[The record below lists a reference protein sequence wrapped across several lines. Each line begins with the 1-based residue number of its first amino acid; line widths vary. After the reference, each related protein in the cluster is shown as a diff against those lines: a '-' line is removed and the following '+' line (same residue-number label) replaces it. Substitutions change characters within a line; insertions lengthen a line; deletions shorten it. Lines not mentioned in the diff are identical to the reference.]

1 MKDNTIPLE
10 LNTGQGAN
18 RFKYQTFKT
27 RVERIKV
34 DVVRRSKVVDDEP
47 DEHGSFF
54 YEALMEWK
62 DLNMTRNFKDFAKE
76 MTPLVK
82 SLPSII
88 YHKDDIV
95 NILEKHL
102 KVKDSLALDGLL
114 DLVTKLAKDLEG
126 EFYPYYPRMLASVLP
141 LVYHQDIKLLES
153 VFNCIAYLFKFLS
166 RQILPDLD
174 QTFLLLAKLLGEDNQ
189 AKPYVRHFT
198 AEAFAFLLRKARGA
212 DLTKII
218 TCILDTLRADPSLEF
233 EEGLAMLF
241 FESIKQIDHRIHSR
255 GEAIYKEL
263 LIQSYKEDVTAN
275 DLSDSPIHSLLTK
288 TTLLVLHHTYR
299 QHFTPIIHI
308 VLNELEKHTKNMDEK
323 TLSINVSLL
332 TMIVT
337 VRKGSRVE
345 DFKPIIARIQELTK
359 LIFSSNINTYSNY
372 LYTQLL
378 RSIIGTL
385 NHGSLE
391 VAVSGGRVI
400 LDTLNSFQDIEL
412 IYGFYLS
419 LAKLGWSNYT
429 QICLPYIIKYSSAH
443 FDTHPYETILFLSEV
458 LSTDALNLNSGSLS
472 SSLTPEGLLRFPNAA
487 KGKKSMV
494 EGILDILSKEYDWEK
509 ERDTLNATDMKSEES
524 NMSAITILAS
534 ALRILPRIQVSVDK
548 VFTVSMSLFMSLSD
562 FLKKHADDN
571 ALVETPFVLAHN
583 NYVLESLMGLVLES
597 LAGIAANNTA
607 VFNEMKNIHSKLV
620 DEILRDHA
628 RNEVVLSGIYRYLD
642 LLYSGNADQDKFS
655 LQQLE
660 RIYPVLKLNFSSY
673 RRNCR
678 LNTLKIIVLFDQPM
692 MKTDQDHKIAEVS
705 EIARIALNM
714 EEVDATFKEYRDK
727 VVLIQ
732 KLNLITSNKRTPD
745 LYVDFAPRLSLG
757 VLTVN
762 LRPLWE
768 EAKRLLITF
777 SQVNAEMYWDL
788 VYGEI
793 VKYDDEKSLVWDG
806 FARDVLIK
814 LNTPDEPNN
823 GHATKTGKI
832 SFECPTLNTFVHVE
846 DRSWRIMKAEKAQS
860 LALLFAELSQQEPGH
875 MDFWNYYSMLL
886 MTLKETPTIT
896 EARGRNLVVL
906 FFHFLDTEF
915 TSAPEDEDGDEE
927 EVDQDKEDQH
937 ATGHFDIL
945 PKNSRITKTKMAN
958 WLSLFAVFK
967 NTKAVY
973 KTHELNAA
981 FMRIIAMGDAKL
993 QLAAMECIFTWKDPN
1008 IKPYADNL
1016 RNLVDD
1022 IKFRDELATFIQ
1034 NEEQILIDP
1043 AHRQGLMPV
1052 VMRVLYGRLI
1062 QRSKAS
1068 NKSNKSAR
1076 RKVILGGIS
1085 CCKPEEIR
1093 IFIDLAL
1100 EPFQPILAL
1109 PGMDTDDEGHVTAFK
1124 FDPEGYHL
1132 MEHIAWR
1139 KQTGLLNLMED
1150 TIKQFAT
1157 HILPFL
1163 PDLLKVVL
1171 YIINFAHSRRSQSHP
1186 EEDAMDVDQA
1196 DAGKVSDQSTK
1207 SKEIKALA
1215 LKRIVDMFKINGDFN
1230 FTPFVPS
1237 MFSAFISAR
1246 LPTLPSDASQDLS
1259 TLINLFLVWSK
1270 KSTYAPFLVDYDAR
1284 VLPQVIATLSV
1295 KSLNEHV
1302 LNVLLEILESLLN
1315 LCDEEMDVDGE
1326 ASLKEKLVIPHVDLI
1341 LNDLK
1346 FRLTQSKDDTKFG
1359 SGRYSVREI
1368 SIAARV
1374 APYTKNG
1381 EQAAT
1386 IIELLLPSL
1395 KKPSRTIPEKS
1406 KQDIFTIWAKFI
1418 RIVPGFE
1425 AGSTLYHHYY
1435 VMASSMFATAY
1446 SRESRVGLLDVF
1458 HAFADVNPELAKV
1471 DELLT
1476 MLNAYSQKRIDQP
1489 DYDSMLDA
1497 LSAIA
1502 ETYYDQFNVHQWL
1515 PVLHQLTH
1523 CMHDAEEM
1531 AIRGTA
1537 THCMAQ
1543 YLKATAEQADQEEK
1557 RKMLGYVNHVIYP
1570 AIKRGLRS
1578 RVELVRMEFVSLL
1591 CSCIKTFPELPIFED
1606 MVPLLGDGDEEVN
1619 FFNNVYHMQIHRRAR
1634 ALLRLSEFAD
1644 EGKLKVAT
1652 INNIFIPIISA
1663 FFKESDRTMDHNL
1676 LHQCTLTLSSL
1687 AKVLPWNHY
1696 YRLLQSYLSL
1706 IKENDEKERLFV
1718 RVVIGILDAFHFD
1731 LQHIELSDDTVK
1743 KIMGRQKVRIDYLT
1757 NEEIMKQAAKDAG
1770 EETKEDAEEAEE
1782 AEEEEE
1788 AEVSAEAEAKDKNEK
1803 IHDVLV
1809 AKVMPEL
1816 NNLLNNNKSRKSVIV
1831 RVPLALGI
1839 AKLLCNLPEKSKR
1852 INLPGLLTSV
1862 CHIIR
1867 SRAQDVRDIT
1877 RETLIKISAFLG
1889 SSYFNYIVKELRGA
1903 LKKGYELHVL
1913 GYTVNALLLD
1923 MMPRLKVGDLD
1934 YCLSDLVDVLVSD
1947 IFGATGQ
1954 EKDTDEMTGKI
1965 KEAKS
1970 RRSPTSFEMIAKIT
1984 HFKNVG
1990 LLLVPLKDI
1999 MSHTESS
2006 RTLRKVEDLL
2016 RRIALG
2022 LVNNPEFESLAL
2034 LDFAY
2039 NLISENLEDFKA
2051 QPKTKVK
2058 KTQKELNFEVQ
2069 MKRVMVEPVDYYRA
2083 NAYRFVY
2090 FGLSL
2095 LSSAVKRIKF
2105 DLSND
2110 EYVSRLRK
2118 LVNAVGNTLYASQS
2132 ANVVLAARIMC
2143 HLIPMKIP
2151 NIQSAVAVSI
2161 ERSFALIKS
2170 SGGSQTTTV
2179 QACLRLLT
2187 VCIRDNDKSSLTEA
2201 QLTYILN
2208 FVRPDM
2214 EELER
2219 QGTIFALV
2227 RAIISRKFMA
2237 PEMYELMD
2245 SVSHVMVTNQSREIR
2260 EQARSV
2266 FFMFLMDYPQGKG
2279 RLKQQMSFIIKNLEY
2294 VYESGRESIME
2305 LLHHIISKFGDDIL
2319 ADYIDPIFFALVM
2332 RLINDESSK
2341 CREMAAALIK
2351 ELLARSTERLP
2362 TIYKLLNKWLDQSSK
2377 PNLQRAACQVYG
2389 LAIDTFETQLRPQA
2403 AGLVQRLATILES
2416 SRQRAETLAQ
2426 EAAVVDDEEQ
2436 GESMDIDM
2444 QWEVAYYAI
2453 NTFAKITKT
2462 FPRIVYDQETESV
2475 WRGMQYMLLYPH
2487 AWIRS
2492 SSARL
2497 YGVYF
2502 SGIDAQS
2509 RMIKDTTTQCR
2520 YLDRETLRVLA
2531 TDFLEQL
2538 KSNHI
2543 TQDQADQIV
2552 KNLFFIGKCFYY
2564 MPDEEDVDNGE
2575 EEEEEVKID
2584 DARDEVIDEEKGSKA
2599 AQDALTKIAQTAHKK
2614 SLNWLFRKASF
2625 DARGAAIR
2633 KIKSAIILRSS
2644 IFKWFAAMCNT
2655 MTTEEIPPYLMPV
2668 VAPIYRTVNDEQNK
2682 AAGFEALQQL
2692 GNEILNLL
2700 QNKAGPTVYFAVY
2713 QRVRQQVIKSRED
2726 RKSKDAILA
2735 ISNPALAA
2743 KRKLDKHQRSQNKKK
2758 RTRL

>member
-1 MKDNTIPLE
+1 MKDNAIPLE

-18 RFKYQTFKT
+18 RFKYQNFKT
-27 RVERIKV
+27 RVELLKV
-34 DVVRRSKVVDDEP
+34 DVVRRSRVVDDEP

-62 DLNMTRNFKDFAKE
+62 DLNMTRNFKDFARE
-76 MTPLVK
+76 ITPLVK

-88 YHKDDIV
+88 YHKDTIV
-95 NILEKHL
+95 SILEKHL
-102 KVKDSLALDGLL
+102 LVKDSMALDGLL

-126 EFYPYYPRMLASVLP
+126 EFYPYYPRMLSCVLP

-174 QTFLLLAKLLGEDNQ
+174 QTFHLLTKLLGEDNQ
-189 AKPYVRHFT
+189 AKPYIRHFT
-198 AEAFAFLLRKARGA
+198 AEAFAFLLRKARGT

-218 TCILDTLRADPSLEF
+218 KCIIDALKAEPAPQF

-263 LIQSYKEDVTAN
+263 LVQSCSQGIAADDIEK
-275 DLSDSPIHSLLTK
+275 SPVHSLLTK
-288 TTLLVLHHTYR
+288 TTLLTLHHTYR
-299 QHFTPIIHI
+299 QHFTPIIQI
-308 VLNELEKHTKNMDEK
+308 VLNELERQTKKMDENV
-323 TLSINVSLL
+323 IAIPVSLL

-345 DFKPIIARIQELTK
+345 DFKPIIAAIQDLAK
-359 LIFSSNINTYSNY
+359 LIFSSKADTYSNY
-372 LYTQLL
+372 LYTQVLCSVVGAL
-378 RSIIGTL
+378 S
-385 NHGSLE
+385 HGSLE
-391 VAVSGGRVI
+391 AAASGGRVI
-400 LDTLNSFQDIEL
+400 LDTLDSFDDIEL

-419 LAKLGWSNYT
+419 LAKLKWSNYT
-429 QICLPYIIKYSSAH
+429 QICLPHIIKYSSTH
-443 FDTHPYETILFLSEV
+443 FSKYPYETILFLSEV
-458 LSTDALNLNSGSLS
+458 LSTDALALNPGTLS
-472 SSLTPEGLLRFPNAA
+472 SSLTPEGLLRFPNVASNG
-487 KGKKSMV
+487 GKTIV
-494 EGILDILSKEYDWEK
+494 EGILDLLGKDYDWK
-509 ERDTLNATDMKSEES
+509 TERDRLNATDMKAEES
-524 NMSAITILAS
+524 TMSAITILAS
-534 ALRILPRIQVSVDK
+534 ALRLLPKVHVSVDK
-548 VFTVSMSLFMSLSD
+548 VFTVSMSLFVSLSD
-562 FLKKHADDN
+562 FLKKN
-571 ALVETPFVLAHN
+571 AGNNDLIETPFVLAHEN
-583 NYVLESLMGLVLES
+583 FVLETLMGLVLES
-597 LAGIAANNTA
+597 LAGIAANNAA
-607 VFNEMKNIHSKLV
+607 VFKEMKNIHGKLV
-620 DEILRDHA
+620 DEVLVQHS

-642 LLYSGNADQDKFS
+642 LLHSGNADKEKFS
-655 LQQLE
+655 LQKLE
-660 RIYPVLKLNFSSY
+660 KLYPVLKLNLSSY

-678 LNTLKIIVLFDQPM
+678 LNTLKIIALFDQPI
-692 MKTDQDHKIAEVS
+692 MKTDQDHKLPEVS
-705 EIARIALNM
+705 DIARIALNM
-714 EEVDATFKEYRDK
+714 EQVDASFKDYRDK

-732 KLNLITSNKRTPD
+732 KLNLITSSKRTPD
-745 LYVDFAPRLSLG
+745 LYVEFAPRLSLG
-757 VLTVN
+757 ILTVN
-762 LRPLWE
+762 LRPLWD
-768 EAKRLLITF
+768 EAKKLLVTF
-777 SQVNAEMYWDL
+777 SQVNAELYWDL
-788 VYGEI
+788 MYGEI
-793 VKYDDEKSLVWDG
+793 LKYNDEKSLVWDG
-806 FARDVLIK
+806 FARDVLTK
-814 LNTPDEPNN
+814 LNSPDEPENTN
-823 GHATKTGKI
+823 ATKTGKI
-832 SFECPTLNTFVHVE
+832 SFECPTLNTFTHME
-846 DRSWRIMKAEKAQS
+846 HRAWSIIKTEKAQS
-860 LALLFAELSQQEPGH
+860 LALLFAGLSQQAQGH
-875 MDFWNYYSMLL
+875 MDFWNYYTLMLL
-886 MTLKETPTIT
+886 TLKETPTIT

-906 FFHFLDTEF
+906 FFHFLETEF
-915 TSAPEDEDGDEE
+915 TSAPEDEDEDNEADEDKDRGDTT
-927 EVDQDKEDQH
+927 H
-937 ATGHFDIL
+937 SGHLEIL
-945 PKNSRITKTKMAN
+945 PRNSKIIKNKMAN
-958 WLSLFAVFK
+958 WLALFAVFK
-967 NTKAVY
+967 NTRAVY
-973 KTHELNAA
+973 KSHELNAA

-993 QLAAMECIFTWKDPN
+993 QLAAMECLFTWKDPN

-1022 IKFRDELATFIQ
+1022 IKFRDELTTFIQ
-1034 NEEQILIDP
+1034 NEEQVLIDP

-1068 NKSNKSAR
+1068 SKSSKNAR
-1076 RKVILGGIS
+1076 RKIILGGIS

-1100 EPFQPILAL
+1100 EPFKPILEL
-1109 PGMDTDDEGHVTAFK
+1109 SGVETDQEGNVTS
-1124 FDPEGYHL
+1124 FDFAPEGYHL
-1132 MEHIAWR
+1132 IEQIAWR
-1139 KQTGLLNLMED
+1139 KQTGLLNMMED

-1163 PDLLKVVL
+1163 PDLLKVLL
-1171 YIINFAHSRRSQSHP
+1171 YMINFAHGRKAKHD
-1186 EEDAMDVDQA
+1186 EDAMQVDEE
-1196 DAGKVSDQSTK
+1196 AGSEQSNK
-1207 SKEIKALA
+1207 SKQVKALA
-1215 LKRIVDMFKINGDFN
+1215 LKRIVDVFKINGDFN
-1230 FTPFVPS
+1230 FTPFIPCL
-1237 MFSAFISAR
+1237 FSAFISAR
-1246 LPTLPSDASQDLS
+1246 LPTLPTDASQDLS
-1259 TLINLFLVWSK
+1259 TLVNLFLVWSK
-1270 KSTYAPFLVDYDAR
+1270 KSTYAPYLVDYDDR
-1284 VLPQVIATLSV
+1284 VIPQIVATLSV
-1295 KSLNEHV
+1295 KSLSEHV
-1302 LNVLLEILESLLN
+1302 LNILLEIFESLLS
-1315 LCDEEMDVDGE
+1315 LCDDEMDIDGE
-1326 ASLKEKLVIPHVDLI
+1326 HSLKEKLIIPHVDLI
-1341 LNDLK
+1341 LNHLR
-1346 FRLTQSKDDTKFG
+1346 FRLTQSKDDKKFS

-1368 SIAARV
+1368 SITARV

-1395 KKPSRTIPEKS
+1395 KKPSRTIPEKT

-1425 AGSTLYHHYY
+1425 AGSPLYHHYY
-1435 VMASSMFATAY
+1435 VMASSIFATAY
-1446 SRESRVGLLDVF
+1446 SRESRVGLLEVF
-1458 HAFADVNPELAKV
+1458 HAFAIVNPELAKV

-1476 MLNAYSQKRIDQP
+1476 MLNAYSQKRIDEP
-1489 DYDSMLDA
+1489 DYDAMLDA
-1497 LSAIA
+1497 LSAIG
-1502 ETYYDQFNVHQWL
+1502 ETYYDKFTVHQWL
-1515 PVLHQLTH
+1515 PILHQMFH
-1523 CMHDAEEM
+1523 CMHNVEEM

-1537 THCMAQ
+1537 THCMSQ
-1543 YLKATAEQADQEEK
+1543 YLKATAEQTDEEEK
-1557 RKMLGYVNHVIYP
+1557 RKMLGYVNHVVYP

-1591 CSCIKTFPELPIFED
+1591 CACIKRFPELPIFED
-1606 MVPLLGDGDEEVN
+1606 MVPLLGDGNEEVN
-1619 FFNNVYHMQIHRRAR
+1619 FFNNVYHMQIHRRVR
-1634 ALLRLSEFAD
+1634 ALLRLSEFV
-1644 EGKLKVAT
+1644 ETGKLKVAT
-1652 INNIFIPIISA
+1652 INSIFIPIISA
-1663 FFKESDRTMDHNL
+1663 FFKESDRTVDHNL
-1676 LHQCTLTLSSL
+1676 LHQCTLALSSL

-1696 YRLLQSYLSL
+1696 YRLLQNYLGY

-1731 LQHIELSDDTVK
+1731 LQNIELSDEIVK

-1770 EETKEDAEEAEE
+1770 KVPEEDVKNAEHDDDEDQEQVEAADTET
-1782 AEEEEE
+1782 
-1788 AEVSAEAEAKDKNEK
+1788 EAKDKNEK
-1803 IHDVLV
+1803 IHDILV
-1809 AKVMPEL
+1809 SKVMPEL
-1816 NNLLNNNKSRKSVIV
+1816 NNLLNNNKSRRSVIV

-1839 AKLLCNLPEKSKR
+1839 AKLLCHLPEKSKR
-1852 INLPGLLTSV
+1852 VNLPGLLTSV

-1877 RETLIKISAFLG
+1877 RETLFKISAFLG
-1889 SSYFNYIVKELRGA
+1889 ASYFNYIVKELRGA

-1934 YCLSDLVDVLVSD
+1934 YCLRDLVDVLVND

-1954 EKDTDEMTGKI
+1954 EKDADEMTRKI

-1970 RRSPTSFEMIAKIT
+1970 RRSPASFELIAKIT

-1999 MSHTESS
+1999 MSNTESS
-2006 RTLRKVEDLL
+2006 RILRKVEDLL

-2022 LVNNPEFESLAL
+2022 LVNNPEFESLEL

-2039 NLISENLEDFKA
+2039 NLINENLDDFKA

-2069 MKRVMVEPVDYYRA
+2069 MKRVMVESVDHYRT
-2083 NAYRFVY
+2083 NAFRFVY

-2095 LSSAVKRIKF
+2095 LSSAIKKTKF
-2105 DLSND
+2105 DLAND
-2110 EYVSRLRK
+2110 EYISRLRK

-2143 HLIPMKIP
+2143 HFIPMKIP

-2179 QACLRLLT
+2179 QACLRLIT
-2187 VCIRDNDKSSLTEA
+2187 VCIRDNDKSSLSEA

-2219 QGTIFALV
+2219 QGIIFALI

-2237 PEMYELMD
+2237 PEIYELMD
-2245 SVSHVMVTNQSREIR
+2245 SVSNVMVTNQSKEIR

-2279 RLKQQMSFIIKNLEY
+2279 RLRQQMSFIVKNLEY

-2305 LLHHIISKFGDDIL
+2305 LLHHIISKFGSEIL
-2319 ADYIDPIFFALVM
+2319 ADYIDSIFFALVM

-2341 CREMAAALIK
+2341 CREMAASLIK
-2351 ELLARSTERLP
+2351 SLFSRSTERLP
-2362 TIYKLLNKWLDQSSK
+2362 TFYKLLNKWLEQSSK

-2389 LAIDTFETQLRPQA
+2389 LAIDTFGTQLRPQA
-2403 AGLVQRLATILES
+2403 AGLVQRLATILQA
-2416 SRQRAETLAQ
+2416 SRERADELAQ
-2426 EAAVVDDEEQ
+2426 EYDAKEEQ
-2436 GESMDIDM
+2436 EQEQEQESMDIDT
-2444 QWEVAYYAI
+2444 QWEVTYYAI

-2462 FPRIVYDQETESV
+2462 FPKIVYDQETESV
-2475 WRGMQYMLLYPH
+2475 WRGMQYMLLYH
-2487 AWIRS
+2487 HSWIRS

-2502 SGIDAQS
+2502 SGIDAES
-2509 RMIKDTTTQCR
+2509 RMIKDTTTKCT
-2520 YLDRETLRVLA
+2520 YLDRETLCTLA
-2531 TDFLEQL
+2531 ADFLEQL
-2538 KSNHI
+2538 KSNHV

-2564 MPDEEDVDNGE
+2564 MPDKEDDHDAEEI
-2575 EEEEEVKID
+2575 KID
-2584 DARDEVIDEEKGSKA
+2584 DARDEVLDEEKGSKA
-2599 AQDALTKIAQTAHKK
+2599 AQDALAKIAQSAHKR

-2644 IFKWFAAMCNT
+2644 IFKLFAAICNT
-2655 MTTEEIPPYLMPV
+2655 MTAEEIPPYLMPV
-2668 VAPIYRTVNDEQNK
+2668 IAPIYRTVNDEQNK

-2692 GNEILNLL
+2692 GNEVLNLL
-2700 QNKAGPTVYFAVY
+2700 QNKAGPTIYFAVY
-2713 QRVRQQVIKSRED
+2713 QRVRQQVIKSREE

-2758 RTRL
+2758 RARF

>member
-1 MKDNTIPLE
+1 
-10 LNTGQGAN
+10 
-18 RFKYQTFKT
+18 
-27 RVERIKV
+27 
-34 DVVRRSKVVDDEP
+34 
-47 DEHGSFF
+47 
-54 YEALMEWK
+54 
-62 DLNMTRNFKDFAKE
+62 MT
-76 MTPLVK
+76 
-82 SLPSII
+82 
-88 YHKDDIV
+88 
-95 NILEKHL
+95 
-102 KVKDSLALDGLL
+102 
-114 DLVTKLAKDLEG
+114 
-126 EFYPYYPRMLASVLP
+126 
-141 LVYHQDIKLLES
+141 
-153 VFNCIAYLFKFLS
+153 YLFIAS
-166 RQILPDLD
+166 
-174 QTFLLLAKLLGEDNQ
+174 
-189 AKPYVRHFT
+189 
-198 AEAFAFLLRKARGA
+198 
-212 DLTKII
+212 
-218 TCILDTLRADPSLEF
+218 
-233 EEGLAMLF
+233 
-241 FESIKQIDHRIHSR
+241 
-255 GEAIYKEL
+255 
-263 LIQSYKEDVTAN
+263 SY
-275 DLSDSPIHSLLTK
+275 
-288 TTLLVLHHTYR
+288 R
-299 QHFTPIIHI
+299 
-308 VLNELEKHTKNMDEK
+308 
-323 TLSINVSLL
+323 
-332 TMIVT
+332 
-337 VRKGSRVE
+337 
-345 DFKPIIARIQELTK
+345 
-359 LIFSSNINTYSNY
+359 
-372 LYTQLL
+372 
-378 RSIIGTL
+378 
-385 NHGSLE
+385 
-391 VAVSGGRVI
+391 
-400 LDTLNSFQDIEL
+400 
-412 IYGFYLS
+412 
-419 LAKLGWSNYT
+419 
-429 QICLPYIIKYSSAH
+429 
-443 FDTHPYETILFLSEV
+443 
-458 LSTDALNLNSGSLS
+458 
-472 SSLTPEGLLRFPNAA
+472 
-487 KGKKSMV
+487 
-494 EGILDILSKEYDWEK
+494 
-509 ERDTLNATDMKSEES
+509 
-524 NMSAITILAS
+524 
-534 ALRILPRIQVSVDK
+534 
-548 VFTVSMSLFMSLSD
+548 
-562 FLKKHADDN
+562 
-571 ALVETPFVLAHN
+571 
-583 NYVLESLMGLVLES
+583 
-597 LAGIAANNTA
+597 
-607 VFNEMKNIHSKLV
+607 
-620 DEILRDHA
+620 
-628 RNEVVLSGIYRYLD
+628 
-642 LLYSGNADQDKFS
+642 NADQDKFS

-660 RIYPVLKLNFSSY
+660 KIYPVLKFNFSSY

-714 EEVDATFKEYRDK
+714 EEVDANFKEYRDK

-777 SQVNAEMYWDL
+777 SQVNTEMYWDL

-793 VKYDDEKSLVWDG
+793 VKYNDEKSLVWDG
-806 FARDVLIK
+806 FARDVLVK
-814 LNTPDEPNN
+814 LNTPDEPES

-832 SFECPTLNTFVHVE
+832 SFECPTLNTFIHIE
-846 DRSWRIMKAEKAQS
+846 NRSWSIMKGEKAQS

-886 MTLKETPTIT
+886 TTLKETPTIT

-906 FFHFLDTEF
+906 FFHFLETEF
-915 TSAPEDEDGDEE
+915 TSAPEDEDDE
-927 EVDQDKEDQH
+927 DEDEQQEDSMSSH
-937 ATGHFDIL
+937 LDIL
-945 PKNSRITKTKMAN
+945 PKNSKITKNKMAN
-958 WLSLFAVFK
+958 WLALFAVFK

-973 KTHELNAA
+973 KTQELNAA

-1008 IKPYADNL
+1008 IRPYADNL

-1022 IKFRDELATFIQ
+1022 VKFRDELATFIQ

-1043 AHRQGLMPV
+1043 THRQGLMPV

-1068 NKSNKSAR
+1068 NKSSKNAR

-1100 EPFQPILAL
+1100 EPFQHILEL
-1109 PGMDTDDEGHVTAFK
+1109 PGVETDQEGHVTSFK
-1124 FDPEGYHL
+1124 FDPEGYHSI
-1132 MEHIAWR
+1132 EKIAWR

-1150 TIKQFAT
+1150 TIKQLAT

-1171 YIINFAHSRRSQSHP
+1171 YIINFAHSRRSQ
-1186 EEDAMDVDQA
+1186 EDDAMDIDEGN
-1196 DAGKVSDQSTK
+1196 DDKVSDQSTK
-1207 SKEIKALA
+1207 SKEVKALA
-1215 LKRIVDMFKINGDFN
+1215 LKRIVDMFKINGNFN

-1259 TLINLFLVWSK
+1259 TLVNLFLVWSK
-1270 KSTYAPFLVDYDAR
+1270 KSTYAPYLVDYDAR
-1284 VLPQVIATLSV
+1284 VLPQIIATLSV

-1326 ASLKEKLVIPHVDLI
+1326 ASLKEKLIIPHVDLI

-1435 VMASSMFATAY
+1435 VMAASMFATAY

-1458 HAFADVNPELAKV
+1458 HAFADVNPELVKV

-1502 ETYYDQFNVHQWL
+1502 ETYYDKFNVHQWL

-1537 THCMAQ
+1537 THCMSQ
-1543 YLKATAEQADQEEK
+1543 YLKATAQQTDEEEK

-1644 EGKLKVAT
+1644 EGKLKIAT

-1663 FFKESDRTMDHNL
+1663 FFKESDRTVDHNL

-1696 YRLLQSYLSL
+1696 YRLLQNYLSF

-1731 LQHIELSDDTVK
+1731 LQHIELSDETVK

-1757 NEEIMKQAAKDAG
+1757 NEEIMKRAAKDAG
-1770 EETKEDAEEAEE
+1770 EEVKEEAKDN
-1782 AEEEEE
+1782 EEEEE
-1788 AEVSAEAEAKDKNEK
+1788 QEDAEAIAEAEAKDKNEK

-1839 AKLLCNLPEKSKR
+1839 AKLLCHLPEKSKR

-1877 RETLIKISAFLG
+1877 RETLTKISAFLG

-1934 YCLSDLVDVLVSD
+1934 YCLADLVDVLVSD

-1970 RRSPTSFEMIAKIT
+1970 RRSPASFELIAKIT

-1990 LLLVPLKDI
+1990 LLLVPLKDV
-1999 MSHTESS
+1999 MSHTESG

-2022 LVNNPEFESLAL
+2022 LVNNPEFESLEL

-2039 NLISENLEDFKA
+2039 NLISENLDDFKA

-2095 LSSAVKRIKF
+2095 LSSAVKKTKF

-2110 EYVSRLRK
+2110 EYVTRLRK

-2132 ANVVLAARIMC
+2132 ANIVLAARIMC
-2143 HLIPMKIP
+2143 HLIPMRIP

-2187 VCIRDNDKSSLTEA
+2187 VCIRDNDKSSLSEA

-2219 QGTIFALV
+2219 QGTIFALI

-2245 SVSHVMVTNQSREIR
+2245 SVSNVMVTNQSREIR

-2279 RLKQQMSFIIKNLEY
+2279 RLKQQMSFIVKNLEY

-2305 LLHHIISKFGDDIL
+2305 LLHHIISKFGDEIL

-2403 AGLVQRLATILES
+2403 AGLVQRLATILQS
-2416 SRQRAETLAQ
+2416 SRERAEELAQ
-2426 EAAVVDDEEQ
+2426 EAADDDEQ
-2436 GESMDIDM
+2436 GDNMDIDI
-2444 QWEVAYYAI
+2444 QWEVTYYAI
-2453 NTFAKITKT
+2453 NTFVKITKT
-2462 FPRIVYDQETESV
+2462 FPKIVYDQETESV

-2487 AWIRS
+2487 SWIRS

-2520 YLDRETLRVLA
+2520 YLDRETLRLLA

-2538 KSNHI
+2538 KSNHV

-2564 MPDEEDVDNGE
+2564 MPDEEDVEDAAE
-2575 EEEEEVKID
+2575 EEIKID

-2599 AQDALTKIAQTAHKK
+2599 AQDALAKIAQTAHKK

-2633 KIKSAIILRSS
+2633 KIKSAIILVSL
-2644 IFKWFAAMCNT
+2644 FYMK
-2655 MTTEEIPPYLMPV
+2655 
-2668 VAPIYRTVNDEQNK
+2668 
-2682 AAGFEALQQL
+2682 
-2692 GNEILNLL
+2692 
-2700 QNKAGPTVYFAVY
+2700 
-2713 QRVRQQVIKSRED
+2713 
-2726 RKSKDAILA
+2726 
-2735 ISNPALAA
+2735 
-2743 KRKLDKHQRSQNKKK
+2743 
-2758 RTRL
+2758 

>member
-1 MKDNTIPLE
+1 
-10 LNTGQGAN
+10 
-18 RFKYQTFKT
+18 
-27 RVERIKV
+27 
-34 DVVRRSKVVDDEP
+34 
-47 DEHGSFF
+47 
-54 YEALMEWK
+54 
-62 DLNMTRNFKDFAKE
+62 MT
-76 MTPLVK
+76 
-82 SLPSII
+82 
-88 YHKDDIV
+88 
-95 NILEKHL
+95 
-102 KVKDSLALDGLL
+102 
-114 DLVTKLAKDLEG
+114 
-126 EFYPYYPRMLASVLP
+126 
-141 LVYHQDIKLLES
+141 
-153 VFNCIAYLFKFLS
+153 YLFMAS
-166 RQILPDLD
+166 
-174 QTFLLLAKLLGEDNQ
+174 
-189 AKPYVRHFT
+189 
-198 AEAFAFLLRKARGA
+198 
-212 DLTKII
+212 
-218 TCILDTLRADPSLEF
+218 
-233 EEGLAMLF
+233 
-241 FESIKQIDHRIHSR
+241 
-255 GEAIYKEL
+255 
-263 LIQSYKEDVTAN
+263 SY
-275 DLSDSPIHSLLTK
+275 
-288 TTLLVLHHTYR
+288 R
-299 QHFTPIIHI
+299 
-308 VLNELEKHTKNMDEK
+308 
-323 TLSINVSLL
+323 
-332 TMIVT
+332 
-337 VRKGSRVE
+337 
-345 DFKPIIARIQELTK
+345 
-359 LIFSSNINTYSNY
+359 
-372 LYTQLL
+372 
-378 RSIIGTL
+378 
-385 NHGSLE
+385 
-391 VAVSGGRVI
+391 
-400 LDTLNSFQDIEL
+400 
-412 IYGFYLS
+412 
-419 LAKLGWSNYT
+419 
-429 QICLPYIIKYSSAH
+429 
-443 FDTHPYETILFLSEV
+443 
-458 LSTDALNLNSGSLS
+458 
-472 SSLTPEGLLRFPNAA
+472 
-487 KGKKSMV
+487 
-494 EGILDILSKEYDWEK
+494 
-509 ERDTLNATDMKSEES
+509 
-524 NMSAITILAS
+524 
-534 ALRILPRIQVSVDK
+534 
-548 VFTVSMSLFMSLSD
+548 
-562 FLKKHADDN
+562 
-571 ALVETPFVLAHN
+571 
-583 NYVLESLMGLVLES
+583 
-597 LAGIAANNTA
+597 
-607 VFNEMKNIHSKLV
+607 
-620 DEILRDHA
+620 
-628 RNEVVLSGIYRYLD
+628 
-642 LLYSGNADQDKFS
+642 NADQDKFS

-660 RIYPVLKLNFSSY
+660 KIYPVLKLNFSSY

-714 EEVDATFKEYRDK
+714 EEVDANFKEYRDK

-777 SQVNAEMYWDL
+777 SQVNTEMYWDL

-793 VKYDDEKSLVWDG
+793 VKYNDEKSLVWDG
-806 FARDVLIK
+806 FARDVLVK
-814 LNTPDEPNN
+814 LNTPDEPES

-832 SFECPTLNTFVHVE
+832 SFECPTLNTFIHIE
-846 DRSWRIMKAEKAQS
+846 NRSWSIMKGEKAQS

-886 MTLKETPTIT
+886 TTLKETPTIT

-906 FFHFLDTEF
+906 FFHFLETEF
-915 TSAPEDEDGDEE
+915 TSAPEDEDEDEDE
-927 EVDQDKEDQH
+927 QQEDSKSSH
-937 ATGHFDIL
+937 LDIL
-945 PKNSRITKTKMAN
+945 PKNSKITKNKMAN
-958 WLSLFAVFK
+958 WLALFAVFK

-973 KTHELNAA
+973 KTQELNAA

-1008 IKPYADNL
+1008 IRPYADNL

-1022 IKFRDELATFIQ
+1022 VKFRDELATFIQ

-1043 AHRQGLMPV
+1043 THRQGLMPV

-1068 NKSNKSAR
+1068 NKSSKNAR

-1100 EPFQPILAL
+1100 EPFQHILEL
-1109 PGMDTDDEGHVTAFK
+1109 PGVETDQEGHVTSFK
-1124 FDPEGYHL
+1124 FDPEGYHYI
-1132 MEHIAWR
+1132 EKIAWR

-1150 TIKQFAT
+1150 TIKQLAT

-1171 YIINFAHSRRSQSHP
+1171 YIINFAHSRRSQ
-1186 EEDAMDVDQA
+1186 EDDAMDIDEG
-1196 DAGKVSDQSTK
+1196 DDDKVSDQSTK
-1207 SKEIKALA
+1207 SKEVRALA
-1215 LKRIVDMFKINGDFN
+1215 LKRIVDMFKINGNFN
-1230 FTPFVPS
+1230 FAPFVPS

-1259 TLINLFLVWSK
+1259 TLVNLFLVWSK
-1270 KSTYAPFLVDYDAR
+1270 KSTYAPYLVDYDAR
-1284 VLPQVIATLSV
+1284 VLPQIIATLSV

-1326 ASLKEKLVIPHVDLI
+1326 ASLKEKLIIPHVDLI

-1435 VMASSMFATAY
+1435 VMAASMFATAY

-1458 HAFADVNPELAKV
+1458 HAFADVNPELVKV

-1502 ETYYDQFNVHQWL
+1502 ETYYDKFNVHQWL

-1537 THCMAQ
+1537 THCMSQ
-1543 YLKATAEQADQEEK
+1543 YLKATAQQTDEEEK

-1663 FFKESDRTMDHNL
+1663 FFKESDRTVDHNL

-1696 YRLLQSYLSL
+1696 YRLLQNYLSF

-1731 LQHIELSDDTVK
+1731 LQHIELSDETVK

-1757 NEEIMKQAAKDAG
+1757 NEEIMKRAAKDAG
-1770 EETKEDAEEAEE
+1770 EEVKEEAKDN
-1782 AEEEEE
+1782 EEEEE
-1788 AEVSAEAEAKDKNEK
+1788 QEDTEAIAEAEAKDKNEK

-1839 AKLLCNLPEKSKR
+1839 AKLLCHLPEKSKR

-1934 YCLSDLVDVLVSD
+1934 YCLADLVDVLVSD

-1970 RRSPTSFEMIAKIT
+1970 RRSPASFELIAKIT

-1990 LLLVPLKDI
+1990 LLLVPLKDV
-1999 MSHTESS
+1999 MSHTESG

-2022 LVNNPEFESLAL
+2022 LVNNPEFESLEL

-2039 NLISENLEDFKA
+2039 NLISENLDDFKA

-2095 LSSAVKRIKF
+2095 LSSAVKKTKF

-2110 EYVSRLRK
+2110 EYVTRLRK

-2132 ANVVLAARIMC
+2132 ANIVLAARIMC
-2143 HLIPMKIP
+2143 HLIPMRIP

-2187 VCIRDNDKSSLTEA
+2187 VCIRDNDKSSLSEA

-2219 QGTIFALV
+2219 QGTIFALI

-2245 SVSHVMVTNQSREIR
+2245 SVSNVMVTNQSREIR

-2279 RLKQQMSFIIKNLEY
+2279 RLKQQMSFIVKNLEY

-2305 LLHHIISKFGDDIL
+2305 LLHHIISKFGDEIL

-2403 AGLVQRLATILES
+2403 AGLVQRLATILQS
-2416 SRQRAETLAQ
+2416 SRERAEELAQ
-2426 EAAVVDDEEQ
+2426 EAADDDEQ
-2436 GESMDIDM
+2436 GDNMDIDI
-2444 QWEVAYYAI
+2444 QWEVTYYAI
-2453 NTFAKITKT
+2453 NTFVKITKT
-2462 FPRIVYDQETESV
+2462 FPKIVYDQETESV

-2487 AWIRS
+2487 SWIRS

-2520 YLDRETLRVLA
+2520 YLDRETLRLLA

-2538 KSNHI
+2538 KSNHV

-2564 MPDEEDVDNGE
+2564 MPDEEDVEDAAE
-2575 EEEEEVKID
+2575 EEIKID

-2599 AQDALTKIAQTAHKK
+2599 AQDALAKIAQTAHKK

-2633 KIKSAIILRSS
+2633 KIKSAIILVSL
-2644 IFKWFAAMCNT
+2644 FYMK
-2655 MTTEEIPPYLMPV
+2655 
-2668 VAPIYRTVNDEQNK
+2668 
-2682 AAGFEALQQL
+2682 
-2692 GNEILNLL
+2692 
-2700 QNKAGPTVYFAVY
+2700 
-2713 QRVRQQVIKSRED
+2713 
-2726 RKSKDAILA
+2726 
-2735 ISNPALAA
+2735 
-2743 KRKLDKHQRSQNKKK
+2743 
-2758 RTRL
+2758 

>member
-1 MKDNTIPLE
+1 
-10 LNTGQGAN
+10 
-18 RFKYQTFKT
+18 
-27 RVERIKV
+27 
-34 DVVRRSKVVDDEP
+34 
-47 DEHGSFF
+47 
-54 YEALMEWK
+54 
-62 DLNMTRNFKDFAKE
+62 
-76 MTPLVK
+76 
-82 SLPSII
+82 
-88 YHKDDIV
+88 
-95 NILEKHL
+95 
-102 KVKDSLALDGLL
+102 
-114 DLVTKLAKDLEG
+114 
-126 EFYPYYPRMLASVLP
+126 
-141 LVYHQDIKLLES
+141 
-153 VFNCIAYLFKFLS
+153 
-166 RQILPDLD
+166 
-174 QTFLLLAKLLGEDNQ
+174 
-189 AKPYVRHFT
+189 
-198 AEAFAFLLRKARGA
+198 
-212 DLTKII
+212 
-218 TCILDTLRADPSLEF
+218 
-233 EEGLAMLF
+233 
-241 FESIKQIDHRIHSR
+241 
-255 GEAIYKEL
+255 
-263 LIQSYKEDVTAN
+263 
-275 DLSDSPIHSLLTK
+275 
-288 TTLLVLHHTYR
+288 
-299 QHFTPIIHI
+299 
-308 VLNELEKHTKNMDEK
+308 
-323 TLSINVSLL
+323 
-332 TMIVT
+332 
-337 VRKGSRVE
+337 
-345 DFKPIIARIQELTK
+345 
-359 LIFSSNINTYSNY
+359 
-372 LYTQLL
+372 
-378 RSIIGTL
+378 
-385 NHGSLE
+385 
-391 VAVSGGRVI
+391 
-400 LDTLNSFQDIEL
+400 
-412 IYGFYLS
+412 
-419 LAKLGWSNYT
+419 
-429 QICLPYIIKYSSAH
+429 
-443 FDTHPYETILFLSEV
+443 
-458 LSTDALNLNSGSLS
+458 
-472 SSLTPEGLLRFPNAA
+472 
-487 KGKKSMV
+487 
-494 EGILDILSKEYDWEK
+494 
-509 ERDTLNATDMKSEES
+509 
-524 NMSAITILAS
+524 
-534 ALRILPRIQVSVDK
+534 
-548 VFTVSMSLFMSLSD
+548 
-562 FLKKHADDN
+562 
-571 ALVETPFVLAHN
+571 
-583 NYVLESLMGLVLES
+583 
-597 LAGIAANNTA
+597 
-607 VFNEMKNIHSKLV
+607 
-620 DEILRDHA
+620 
-628 RNEVVLSGIYRYLD
+628 
-642 LLYSGNADQDKFS
+642 
-655 LQQLE
+655 
-660 RIYPVLKLNFSSY
+660 
-673 RRNCR
+673 
-678 LNTLKIIVLFDQPM
+678 M
-692 MKTDQDHKIAEVS
+692 MKTDQDHKVPEVS
-705 EIARIALNM
+705 DIARIALNM
-714 EEVDATFKEYRDK
+714 EEVDANFKEYRDK

-762 LRPLWE
+762 LRPLWD
-768 EAKRLLITF
+768 EAKKLLITF
-777 SQVNAEMYWDL
+777 SQVNTEMYWDL

-793 VKYDDEKSLVWDG
+793 TKYDDEKSLVWDG
-806 FARDVLIK
+806 FARNVLVK
-814 LNTPDEPNN
+814 LNTPDEPEN
-823 GHATKTGKI
+823 GNATKTGKI
-832 SFECPTLNTFVHVE
+832 SFECPTLNTFIHVE
-846 DRSWRIMKAEKAQS
+846 NRSWSIMKSEKAQS
-860 LALLFAELSQQEPGH
+860 LALLFAELSQQEQGH
-875 MDFWNYYSMLL
+875 MDFWNYYSMMLL
-886 MTLKETPTIT
+886 TLKETPTIT

-906 FFHFLDTEF
+906 FFNFLENEF
-915 TSAPEDEDGDEE
+915 TSAPEDEDDEE
-927 EVDQDKEDQH
+927 KEQADQTNE
-937 ATGHFDIL
+937 GHLDIL
-945 PKNSRITKTKMAN
+945 PKNSRITKSKMAN

-973 KTHELNAA
+973 KTQELNAA

-993 QLAAMECIFTWKDPN
+993 QTAAMECIFTWKDPN
-1008 IKPYADNL
+1008 IRPYADNL

-1034 NEEQILIDP
+1034 NEEQIQIDP

-1052 VMRVLYGRLI
+1052 VMRILYGRLI
-1062 QRSKAS
+1062 QRSKTSNRS
-1068 NKSNKSAR
+1068 NKNAR
-1076 RKVILGGIS
+1076 RKIILGGIS

-1100 EPFQPILAL
+1100 EPFKNILEL
-1109 PGMDTDDEGHVTAFK
+1109 PGVETDQDGNVISFSYV
-1124 FDPEGYHL
+1124 PEGYHL
-1132 MEHIAWR
+1132 IEQIAWR

-1171 YIINFAHSRRSQSHP
+1171 YIINFAHSRKSID
-1186 EEDAMDVDQA
+1186 EDGDAMEVDSE
-1196 DAGKVSDQSTK
+1196 VVTDQSTK
-1207 SKEIKALA
+1207 SKEVKALA

-1237 MFSAFISAR
+1237 MFSAFISSR

-1259 TLINLFLVWSK
+1259 TLVNLFLVWSK
-1270 KSTYAPFLVDYDAR
+1270 KSTYAPYLVDYDDR
-1284 VLPQVIATLSV
+1284 VIPQVVATLSV

-1315 LCDEEMDVDGE
+1315 LCDDEMEVDDE
-1326 ASLKEKLVIPHVDLI
+1326 KSLKEKLIIPHVDLI
-1341 LNDLK
+1341 LSDLK

-1458 HAFADVNPELAKV
+1458 HAFADVNPELVKV

-1502 ETYYDQFNVHQWL
+1502 ETYYDKFTVHQWL

-1537 THCMAQ
+1537 THCMSK
-1543 YLKATAEQADQEEK
+1543 YLMATTEQTDEEEK

-1578 RVELVRMEFVSLL
+1578 RVELVRMEFVTLL

-1663 FFKESDRTMDHNL
+1663 FFKESDRTVDHNL

-1696 YRLLQSYLSL
+1696 YRLLQNYLSY

-1731 LQHIELSDDTVK
+1731 LQNIELSDETVK

-1757 NEEIMKQAAKDAG
+1757 NDEIMKQAAKDAG
-1770 EETKEDAEEAEE
+1770 EVPKEDAK
-1782 AEEEEE
+1782 EEEE
-1788 AEVSAEAEAKDKNEK
+1788 ADEEEDAEVNAETETKDKNEK
-1803 IHDVLV
+1803 IHDILV

-1839 AKLLCNLPEKSKR
+1839 AKLLCHLPEKSKR

-1889 SSYFNYIVKELRGA
+1889 SSYFSYIVKELRGA

-1934 YCLSDLVDVLVSD
+1934 YCLRDLVDVLVSD

-1970 RRSPTSFEMIAKIT
+1970 RRSPASFELIAKIT

-1999 MSHTESS
+1999 MSNTESG

-2022 LVNNPEFESLAL
+2022 LVNNPEFESLEL

-2039 NLISENLEDFKA
+2039 NLISENLDDFKA

-2069 MKRVMVEPVDYYRA
+2069 MKRVMVEPVDYYRT

-2095 LSSAVKRIKF
+2095 LSSAIKKTKF
-2105 DLSND
+2105 DLSNE
-2110 EYVSRLRK
+2110 EYISRLRK

-2143 HLIPMKIP
+2143 HFIPMKIP

-2179 QACLRLLT
+2179 QACLRLIT
-2187 VCIRDNDKSSLTEA
+2187 VCIRDNDKSSLSEA

-2219 QGTIFALV
+2219 QGTIFALI

-2245 SVSHVMVTNQSREIR
+2245 SVSNVMVTNQSREIR

-2279 RLKQQMSFIIKNLEY
+2279 RLKQQMSFIVKNLEY

-2305 LLHHIISKFGDDIL
+2305 LLHHIISKFGDEIL

-2351 ELLARSTERLP
+2351 ALLSRSSERLS
-2362 TIYKLLNKWLDQSSK
+2362 TIYKLLNKWLDQNSK

-2389 LAIDTFETQLRPQA
+2389 LAIDSFGTQLRPQA
-2403 AGLVQRLATILES
+2403 AGLVQRLATILEA
-2416 SRQRAETLAQ
+2416 SRERAEELAQ
-2426 EAAVVDDEEQ
+2426 EDDDEE
-2436 GESMDIDM
+2436 EHMDIDI
-2444 QWEVAYYAI
+2444 QWEVTYYAI

-2462 FPRIVYDQETESV
+2462 FPKIVYDQETESV

-2487 AWIRS
+2487 SWIRS

-2502 SGIDAQS
+2502 SGIDAES
-2509 RMIKDTTTQCR
+2509 RMIKDTTTKCN
-2520 YLDRETLRVLA
+2520 YLDRNTLRLLA
-2531 TDFLEQL
+2531 ADFLEQL
-2538 KSNHI
+2538 KSNHV
-2543 TQDQADQIV
+2543 TQEQADQIV
-2552 KNLFFIGKCFYY
+2552 KNLFFIGKCLYY
-2564 MPDEEDVDNGE
+2564 MPNEEDVQSEDTAE
-2575 EEEEEVKID
+2575 EIKID

-2599 AQDALTKIAQTAHKK
+2599 AQDALAKIAQTAHKK

-2633 KIKSAIILRSS
+2633 KIKSAIILVST
-2644 IFKWFAAMCNT
+2644 F
-2655 MTTEEIPPYLMPV
+2655 
-2668 VAPIYRTVNDEQNK
+2668 
-2682 AAGFEALQQL
+2682 
-2692 GNEILNLL
+2692 
-2700 QNKAGPTVYFAVY
+2700 YFC
-2713 QRVRQQVIKSRED
+2713 
-2726 RKSKDAILA
+2726 
-2735 ISNPALAA
+2735 
-2743 KRKLDKHQRSQNKKK
+2743 
-2758 RTRL
+2758 

>member
-1 MKDNTIPLE
+1 M
-10 LNTGQGAN
+10 A
-18 RFKYQTFKT
+18 
-27 RVERIKV
+27 
-34 DVVRRSKVVDDEP
+34 
-47 DEHGSFF
+47 SF
-54 YEALMEWK
+54 
-62 DLNMTRNFKDFAKE
+62 
-76 MTPLVK
+76 
-82 SLPSII
+82 
-88 YHKDDIV
+88 
-95 NILEKHL
+95 
-102 KVKDSLALDGLL
+102 
-114 DLVTKLAKDLEG
+114 
-126 EFYPYYPRMLASVLP
+126 
-141 LVYHQDIKLLES
+141 
-153 VFNCIAYLFKFLS
+153 
-166 RQILPDLD
+166 
-174 QTFLLLAKLLGEDNQ
+174 
-189 AKPYVRHFT
+189 
-198 AEAFAFLLRKARGA
+198 
-212 DLTKII
+212 
-218 TCILDTLRADPSLEF
+218 
-233 EEGLAMLF
+233 
-241 FESIKQIDHRIHSR
+241 
-255 GEAIYKEL
+255 
-263 LIQSYKEDVTAN
+263 
-275 DLSDSPIHSLLTK
+275 
-288 TTLLVLHHTYR
+288 YR
-299 QHFTPIIHI
+299 
-308 VLNELEKHTKNMDEK
+308 
-323 TLSINVSLL
+323 
-332 TMIVT
+332 
-337 VRKGSRVE
+337 
-345 DFKPIIARIQELTK
+345 
-359 LIFSSNINTYSNY
+359 
-372 LYTQLL
+372 
-378 RSIIGTL
+378 
-385 NHGSLE
+385 
-391 VAVSGGRVI
+391 
-400 LDTLNSFQDIEL
+400 
-412 IYGFYLS
+412 
-419 LAKLGWSNYT
+419 
-429 QICLPYIIKYSSAH
+429 
-443 FDTHPYETILFLSEV
+443 
-458 LSTDALNLNSGSLS
+458 
-472 SSLTPEGLLRFPNAA
+472 
-487 KGKKSMV
+487 
-494 EGILDILSKEYDWEK
+494 
-509 ERDTLNATDMKSEES
+509 
-524 NMSAITILAS
+524 
-534 ALRILPRIQVSVDK
+534 
-548 VFTVSMSLFMSLSD
+548 
-562 FLKKHADDN
+562 
-571 ALVETPFVLAHN
+571 
-583 NYVLESLMGLVLES
+583 
-597 LAGIAANNTA
+597 
-607 VFNEMKNIHSKLV
+607 
-620 DEILRDHA
+620 
-628 RNEVVLSGIYRYLD
+628 
-642 LLYSGNADQDKFS
+642 NADQDKFS

-660 RIYPVLKLNFSSY
+660 KIYPVLKLNFSSY

-714 EEVDATFKEYRDK
+714 EEVDANFKEYRDK

-777 SQVNAEMYWDL
+777 SQVNTEMYWDL

-793 VKYDDEKSLVWDG
+793 VKYNDEKSLVWDG
-806 FARDVLIK
+806 FARDVLVK
-814 LNTPDEPNN
+814 LNTPDEPES

-832 SFECPTLNTFVHVE
+832 SFECPTLNTFIHIE
-846 DRSWRIMKAEKAQS
+846 NRSWSIMKGEKAQS

-886 MTLKETPTIT
+886 TTLKETPTIT

-906 FFHFLDTEF
+906 FFHFLETEF
-915 TSAPEDEDGDEE
+915 TSAPEDEDDE
-927 EVDQDKEDQH
+927 DEDEQQEDSESSH
-937 ATGHFDIL
+937 LDIL
-945 PKNSRITKTKMAN
+945 PKNSKITKNKMAN
-958 WLSLFAVFK
+958 WLALFAVFK

-973 KTHELNAA
+973 KTQELNAA

-993 QLAAMECIFTWKDPN
+993 QSAAMECIFTWKDPN
-1008 IKPYADNL
+1008 IRPYADNL

-1022 IKFRDELATFIQ
+1022 VKFRDELATFIQ

-1043 AHRQGLMPV
+1043 THRQGLMPV

-1068 NKSNKSAR
+1068 NKSSKNAR

-1100 EPFQPILAL
+1100 EPFQHILEL
-1109 PGMDTDDEGHVTAFK
+1109 PGVETDQEGHVTSFN
-1124 FDPEGYHL
+1124 FDPEGYHSI
-1132 MEHIAWR
+1132 EKIAWR

-1150 TIKQFAT
+1150 TIKQLAT

-1171 YIINFAHSRRSQSHP
+1171 YIINFAHSRRSQ
-1186 EEDAMDVDQA
+1186 EDDAMDIDE
-1196 DAGKVSDQSTK
+1196 DNGDKVSDQSTK
-1207 SKEIKALA
+1207 SKEVKALA
-1215 LKRIVDMFKINGDFN
+1215 LKRIVDMFKINGNFN

-1259 TLINLFLVWSK
+1259 TLVNLFLVWSK
-1270 KSTYAPFLVDYDAR
+1270 KSTYAPYLVDYDAR
-1284 VLPQVIATLSV
+1284 VLPQIIATLSV

-1326 ASLKEKLVIPHVDLI
+1326 ASLKEKLIIPHVDLI

-1425 AGSTLYHHYY
+1425 AGSALYHHYY
-1435 VMASSMFATAY
+1435 VMAASMFATAY

-1458 HAFADVNPELAKV
+1458 HAFADVNPELVKV

-1502 ETYYDQFNVHQWL
+1502 ETYYDKFNVHQWL

-1537 THCMAQ
+1537 THCMSQ
-1543 YLKATAEQADQEEK
+1543 YLKATAQQTDEEEK

-1663 FFKESDRTMDHNL
+1663 FFKESDRTVDHNL

-1696 YRLLQSYLSL
+1696 YRLLQNYLSF

-1731 LQHIELSDDTVK
+1731 LQHIELSDETVK

-1757 NEEIMKQAAKDAG
+1757 NEEIMKRAAKDAG
-1770 EETKEDAEEAEE
+1770 EEVKEEAKDN
-1782 AEEEEE
+1782 EEEEE
-1788 AEVSAEAEAKDKNEK
+1788 EEDAEAIAEAEAKDKNEK

-1839 AKLLCNLPEKSKR
+1839 AKLLCHLPEKSKR

-1970 RRSPTSFEMIAKIT
+1970 RRSPASFELIAKIT

-1990 LLLVPLKDI
+1990 LLLVPLKDV
-1999 MSHTESS
+1999 MSHTESG

-2039 NLISENLEDFKA
+2039 NLISENLDDFKA

-2095 LSSAVKRIKF
+2095 LSSAVKKTKF

-2110 EYVSRLRK
+2110 EYVTRLRK

-2132 ANVVLAARIMC
+2132 ANIVLAARIMC
-2143 HLIPMKIP
+2143 HLIPMRIP

-2187 VCIRDNDKSSLTEA
+2187 VCIRDNDKSSLSEA

-2219 QGTIFALV
+2219 QGTIFALI

-2245 SVSHVMVTNQSREIR
+2245 SVSNVMVTNQSREIR

-2279 RLKQQMSFIIKNLEY
+2279 RLKQQMSFIVKNLEY

-2305 LLHHIISKFGDDIL
+2305 LLHHIISKFGDEIL

-2332 RLINDESSK
+2332 RLINDESTK

-2403 AGLVQRLATILES
+2403 AGLVQRLATILQS
-2416 SRQRAETLAQ
+2416 SRERAEELAQ
-2426 EAAVVDDEEQ
+2426 EAADDDEQ
-2436 GESMDIDM
+2436 GDNMDIDI
-2444 QWEVAYYAI
+2444 QWEVTYYAI
-2453 NTFAKITKT
+2453 NTFVKITKT
-2462 FPRIVYDQETESV
+2462 FPKIVYDQETESV

-2487 AWIRS
+2487 SWIRS

-2520 YLDRETLRVLA
+2520 YLDRETLRLLA

-2538 KSNHI
+2538 KSNHV

-2564 MPDEEDVDNGE
+2564 MPDEEDVENAAE
-2575 EEEEEVKID
+2575 EEIKID

-2599 AQDALTKIAQTAHKK
+2599 AQDALAKIAQTAHKK

-2633 KIKSAIILRSS
+2633 KIKSAIILVSL
-2644 IFKWFAAMCNT
+2644 FYMK
-2655 MTTEEIPPYLMPV
+2655 
-2668 VAPIYRTVNDEQNK
+2668 
-2682 AAGFEALQQL
+2682 
-2692 GNEILNLL
+2692 
-2700 QNKAGPTVYFAVY
+2700 
-2713 QRVRQQVIKSRED
+2713 
-2726 RKSKDAILA
+2726 
-2735 ISNPALAA
+2735 
-2743 KRKLDKHQRSQNKKK
+2743 
-2758 RTRL
+2758 

>member
-1 MKDNTIPLE
+1 MYD
-10 LNTGQGAN
+10 
-18 RFKYQTFKT
+18 
-27 RVERIKV
+27 
-34 DVVRRSKVVDDEP
+34 
-47 DEHGSFF
+47 
-54 YEALMEWK
+54 
-62 DLNMTRNFKDFAKE
+62 
-76 MTPLVK
+76 
-82 SLPSII
+82 
-88 YHKDDIV
+88 
-95 NILEKHL
+95 
-102 KVKDSLALDGLL
+102 
-114 DLVTKLAKDLEG
+114 
-126 EFYPYYPRMLASVLP
+126 
-141 LVYHQDIKLLES
+141 
-153 VFNCIAYLFKFLS
+153 
-166 RQILPDLD
+166 
-174 QTFLLLAKLLGEDNQ
+174 
-189 AKPYVRHFT
+189 
-198 AEAFAFLLRKARGA
+198 
-212 DLTKII
+212 
-218 TCILDTLRADPSLEF
+218 
-233 EEGLAMLF
+233 
-241 FESIKQIDHRIHSR
+241 
-255 GEAIYKEL
+255 
-263 LIQSYKEDVTAN
+263 
-275 DLSDSPIHSLLTK
+275 
-288 TTLLVLHHTYR
+288 YR
-299 QHFTPIIHI
+299 
-308 VLNELEKHTKNMDEK
+308 
-323 TLSINVSLL
+323 
-332 TMIVT
+332 
-337 VRKGSRVE
+337 
-345 DFKPIIARIQELTK
+345 
-359 LIFSSNINTYSNY
+359 
-372 LYTQLL
+372 
-378 RSIIGTL
+378 
-385 NHGSLE
+385 
-391 VAVSGGRVI
+391 
-400 LDTLNSFQDIEL
+400 
-412 IYGFYLS
+412 
-419 LAKLGWSNYT
+419 
-429 QICLPYIIKYSSAH
+429 
-443 FDTHPYETILFLSEV
+443 
-458 LSTDALNLNSGSLS
+458 
-472 SSLTPEGLLRFPNAA
+472 
-487 KGKKSMV
+487 
-494 EGILDILSKEYDWEK
+494 
-509 ERDTLNATDMKSEES
+509 
-524 NMSAITILAS
+524 
-534 ALRILPRIQVSVDK
+534 
-548 VFTVSMSLFMSLSD
+548 
-562 FLKKHADDN
+562 
-571 ALVETPFVLAHN
+571 
-583 NYVLESLMGLVLES
+583 
-597 LAGIAANNTA
+597 
-607 VFNEMKNIHSKLV
+607 
-620 DEILRDHA
+620 
-628 RNEVVLSGIYRYLD
+628 
-642 LLYSGNADQDKFS
+642 NADQDKFS

-660 RIYPVLKLNFSSY
+660 KIYPVLKLNFSSY

-762 LRPLWE
+762 LRPLWD

-793 VKYDDEKSLVWDG
+793 VKYNDEKSLVWDG
-806 FARDVLIK
+806 FARDVLVK
-814 LNTPDEPNN
+814 LNTPDEPDN

-832 SFECPTLNTFVHVE
+832 SFECPTLNTFVHME
-846 DRSWRIMKAEKAQS
+846 DRAWRIMKGEKAQS

-906 FFHFLDTEF
+906 FFHFLETEF
-915 TSAPEDEDGDEE
+915 TSAPEDDDDDEE
-927 EVDQDKEDQH
+927 EQEKHQQEDD
-937 ATGHFDIL
+937 ATVHLDIL

-973 KTHELNAA
+973 KTQELNAA

-1068 NKSNKSAR
+1068 NKSNKNAR

-1109 PGMDTDDEGHVTAFK
+1109 PGMDVDSEGHVTSFQ

-1171 YIINFAHSRRSQSHP
+1171 YVINFAHSRRSPSHAQ
-1186 EEDAMDVDQA
+1186 EDAMDVDEQQEQA
-1196 DAGKVSDQSTK
+1196 GDNKVSDQSTK
-1207 SKEIKALA
+1207 SKEVKALA
-1215 LKRIVDMFKINGDFN
+1215 LKRIVDMFKINGDFD

-1270 KSTYAPFLVDYDAR
+1270 KSTYAPYLVDYDAR

-1315 LCDEEMDVDGE
+1315 LCDQEMDVDGE
-1326 ASLKEKLVIPHVDLI
+1326 TSLKEKLVIPHVDLI

-1458 HAFADVNPELAKV
+1458 HAFADVNPELVKV

-1476 MLNAYSQKRIDQP
+1476 MLNAYSLKRIDQP

-1537 THCMAQ
+1537 THCMVQ

-1591 CSCIKTFPELPIFED
+1591 CSCIKTFPELPIFDD

-1634 ALLRLSEFAD
+1634 ALLRLSEFAE

-1663 FFKESDRTMDHNL
+1663 FFKESDRTVDHNL

-1696 YRLLQSYLSL
+1696 YRLLQNYLSL

-1731 LQHIELSDDTVK
+1731 LQHIELSDETVK

-1770 EETKEDAEEAEE
+1770 KDVVEKD

-1788 AEVSAEAEAKDKNEK
+1788 EEETAEVTAEAEAKDKNEK

-1934 YCLSDLVDVLVSD
+1934 YCLRDLVDVLVSD

-1970 RRSPTSFEMIAKIT
+1970 RRSPASFELIAKIT

-1999 MSHTESS
+1999 MSHTESG

-2051 QPKTKVK
+2051 QPKAKVK

-2095 LSSAVKRIKF
+2095 LSSAVKKTKF

-2110 EYVSRLRK
+2110 EYVTRLRK
-2118 LVNAVGNTLYASQS
+2118 LVNAVGNTLYATQS

-2294 VYESGRESIME
+2294 VYESGRESVME

-2351 ELLARSTERLP
+2351 ELLARSAERLP
-2362 TIYKLLNKWLDQSSK
+2362 TIYKLLNKWLDQTGK
-2377 PNLQRAACQVYG
+2377 PSLQRAACQVYG

-2403 AGLVQRLATILES
+2403 AGLVQRLATILQA
-2416 SRQRAETLAQ
+2416 SRERAEALAQ
-2426 EAAVVDDEEQ
+2426 EAADDEEEQ
-2436 GESMDIDM
+2436 GEGMDIDM
-2444 QWEVAYYAI
+2444 QWEVTYYAI

-2462 FPRIVYDQETESV
+2462 FPKIVYDQETESV

-2502 SGIDAQS
+2502 SGIDAQT
-2509 RMIKDTTTQCR
+2509 RMLKDTTTPCR
-2520 YLDRETLRVLA
+2520 YLSRDTLRVLA

-2538 KSNHI
+2538 KSNHV

-2564 MPDEEDVDNGE
+2564 MPNEEDVGAGE
-2575 EEEEEVKID
+2575 EEDVKID
-2584 DARDEVIDEEKGSKA
+2584 DARDEVIDEEKGSQA
-2599 AQDALTKIAQTAHKK
+2599 AQDALAKIAQTAHKK

-2633 KIKSAIILRSS
+2633 KIKSAIILVS
-2644 IFKWFAAMCNT
+2644 
-2655 MTTEEIPPYLMPV
+2655 V
-2668 VAPIYRTVNDEQNK
+2668 VE
-2682 AAGFEALQQL
+2682 
-2692 GNEILNLL
+2692 
-2700 QNKAGPTVYFAVY
+2700 
-2713 QRVRQQVIKSRED
+2713 S
-2726 RKSKDAILA
+2726 
-2735 ISNPALAA
+2735 
-2743 KRKLDKHQRSQNKKK
+2743 
-2758 RTRL
+2758 

>member
-1 MKDNTIPLE
+1 
-10 LNTGQGAN
+10 
-18 RFKYQTFKT
+18 
-27 RVERIKV
+27 
-34 DVVRRSKVVDDEP
+34 
-47 DEHGSFF
+47 
-54 YEALMEWK
+54 
-62 DLNMTRNFKDFAKE
+62 
-76 MTPLVK
+76 
-82 SLPSII
+82 
-88 YHKDDIV
+88 
-95 NILEKHL
+95 
-102 KVKDSLALDGLL
+102 
-114 DLVTKLAKDLEG
+114 
-126 EFYPYYPRMLASVLP
+126 
-141 LVYHQDIKLLES
+141 
-153 VFNCIAYLFKFLS
+153 
-166 RQILPDLD
+166 
-174 QTFLLLAKLLGEDNQ
+174 
-189 AKPYVRHFT
+189 
-198 AEAFAFLLRKARGA
+198 
-212 DLTKII
+212 
-218 TCILDTLRADPSLEF
+218 
-233 EEGLAMLF
+233 
-241 FESIKQIDHRIHSR
+241 
-255 GEAIYKEL
+255 
-263 LIQSYKEDVTAN
+263 
-275 DLSDSPIHSLLTK
+275 
-288 TTLLVLHHTYR
+288 
-299 QHFTPIIHI
+299 
-308 VLNELEKHTKNMDEK
+308 
-323 TLSINVSLL
+323 
-332 TMIVT
+332 
-337 VRKGSRVE
+337 
-345 DFKPIIARIQELTK
+345 
-359 LIFSSNINTYSNY
+359 
-372 LYTQLL
+372 
-378 RSIIGTL
+378 
-385 NHGSLE
+385 
-391 VAVSGGRVI
+391 
-400 LDTLNSFQDIEL
+400 
-412 IYGFYLS
+412 
-419 LAKLGWSNYT
+419 
-429 QICLPYIIKYSSAH
+429 
-443 FDTHPYETILFLSEV
+443 
-458 LSTDALNLNSGSLS
+458 
-472 SSLTPEGLLRFPNAA
+472 
-487 KGKKSMV
+487 
-494 EGILDILSKEYDWEK
+494 
-509 ERDTLNATDMKSEES
+509 
-524 NMSAITILAS
+524 
-534 ALRILPRIQVSVDK
+534 
-548 VFTVSMSLFMSLSD
+548 
-562 FLKKHADDN
+562 
-571 ALVETPFVLAHN
+571 
-583 NYVLESLMGLVLES
+583 
-597 LAGIAANNTA
+597 
-607 VFNEMKNIHSKLV
+607 
-620 DEILRDHA
+620 
-628 RNEVVLSGIYRYLD
+628 
-642 LLYSGNADQDKFS
+642 
-655 LQQLE
+655 
-660 RIYPVLKLNFSSY
+660 
-673 RRNCR
+673 
-678 LNTLKIIVLFDQPM
+678 
-692 MKTDQDHKIAEVS
+692 
-705 EIARIALNM
+705 
-714 EEVDATFKEYRDK
+714 
-727 VVLIQ
+727 
-732 KLNLITSNKRTPD
+732 
-745 LYVDFAPRLSLG
+745 
-757 VLTVN
+757 
-762 LRPLWE
+762 
-768 EAKRLLITF
+768 
-777 SQVNAEMYWDL
+777 
-788 VYGEI
+788 
-793 VKYDDEKSLVWDG
+793 
-806 FARDVLIK
+806 
-814 LNTPDEPNN
+814 
-823 GHATKTGKI
+823 
-832 SFECPTLNTFVHVE
+832 
-846 DRSWRIMKAEKAQS
+846 
-860 LALLFAELSQQEPGH
+860 
-875 MDFWNYYSMLL
+875 

-906 FFHFLDTEF
+906 FFHFLETEF
-915 TSAPEDEDGDEE
+915 TSAPEDDDDDEE
-927 EVDQDKEDQH
+927 EQEKHQQEDD
-937 ATGHFDIL
+937 ATVHLDIL

-973 KTHELNAA
+973 KTQELNAA

-1068 NKSNKSAR
+1068 NKSNKNAR

-1109 PGMDTDDEGHVTAFK
+1109 PGMDVDSEGHVTSFQ

-1171 YIINFAHSRRSQSHP
+1171 YVINFAHSRRSPSHAQ
-1186 EEDAMDVDQA
+1186 EDAMDVDEQQEQA
-1196 DAGKVSDQSTK
+1196 GDNKVSDQSTK
-1207 SKEIKALA
+1207 SKEVKALA
-1215 LKRIVDMFKINGDFN
+1215 LKRIVDMFKINGDFD

-1270 KSTYAPFLVDYDAR
+1270 KSTYAPYLVDYDAR

-1315 LCDEEMDVDGE
+1315 LCDQEMDVDGE
-1326 ASLKEKLVIPHVDLI
+1326 TSLKEKLVIPHVDLI

-1458 HAFADVNPELAKV
+1458 HAFADVNPELIKV

-1476 MLNAYSQKRIDQP
+1476 MLNAYSLKRIDQP

-1537 THCMAQ
+1537 THCMVQ

-1591 CSCIKTFPELPIFED
+1591 CSCIKTFPELPIFDD

-1634 ALLRLSEFAD
+1634 ALLRLSEFAE

-1663 FFKESDRTMDHNL
+1663 FFKESDRTVDHNL

-1696 YRLLQSYLSL
+1696 YRLLQNYLSL

-1731 LQHIELSDDTVK
+1731 LQHIELSDET
-1743 KIMGRQKVRIDYLT
+1743 
-1757 NEEIMKQAAKDAG
+1757 DAG
-1770 EETKEDAEEAEE
+1770 KDVVEKD

-1788 AEVSAEAEAKDKNEK
+1788 EEETAEVTAEAEAKDKNEK

-1934 YCLSDLVDVLVSD
+1934 YCLRDLVDVLVSD

-1970 RRSPTSFEMIAKIT
+1970 RRSPASFELIAKIT

-1999 MSHTESS
+1999 MSHTESG

-2051 QPKTKVK
+2051 QPKAKVK

-2095 LSSAVKRIKF
+2095 LSSAVKKTKF

-2110 EYVSRLRK
+2110 EYVTRLRK
-2118 LVNAVGNTLYASQS
+2118 LVNAVGNTLYATQS

-2294 VYESGRESIME
+2294 VYESGRESVME

-2351 ELLARSTERLP
+2351 ELLARSAERLP
-2362 TIYKLLNKWLDQSSK
+2362 TIYKLLNKWLDQTGK
-2377 PNLQRAACQVYG
+2377 PSLQRAACQVYG

-2403 AGLVQRLATILES
+2403 AGLVQRLATILQA
-2416 SRQRAETLAQ
+2416 SRERAEALAQ
-2426 EAAVVDDEEQ
+2426 EAADDEEEQ
-2436 GESMDIDM
+2436 GEGMDIDM
-2444 QWEVAYYAI
+2444 QWEVTYYAI

-2462 FPRIVYDQETESV
+2462 FPKIVYDQETESV

-2502 SGIDAQS
+2502 SGIDAQT
-2509 RMIKDTTTQCR
+2509 RMLKDTTTPCR
-2520 YLDRETLRVLA
+2520 YLSRDTLRVLA

-2538 KSNHI
+2538 KSNHV

-2564 MPDEEDVDNGE
+2564 MPNEEDVGAGE
-2575 EEEEEVKID
+2575 EEDVKID
-2584 DARDEVIDEEKGSKA
+2584 DARDE
-2599 AQDALTKIAQTAHKK
+2599 TAHKK

-2633 KIKSAIILRSS
+2633 KIKSAIILVSRSA

-2713 QRVRQQVIKSRED
+2713 QRVRQQVIKSREE
-2726 RKSKDAILA
+2726 RKSKEAILA